1 MELTKRQAVWICRR
15 VIKLYHPDYRG
26 NTELKKEYWEKF
38 LDILLDSGKITEE
51 DRNSWSCPFK

>member
-1 MELTKRQAVWICRR
+1 MELTKREAVWICRK

-26 NTELKKEYWEKF
+26 NIELKQEYWEKF
-38 LDILLDSGKITEE
+38 LDILLDSGKITKE